1 MPSGVRGVPGVLT
14 VGRSGARRAVVDHG
28 VFVILNMAIGG
39 RPPEA
44 DGATAGPATE
54 PGHPMRVDRV
64 TVSVRQVSS
73 APGQG
78 SG

>member
-1 MPSGVRGVPGVLT
+1 M
-14 VGRSGARRAVVDHG
+14 
-28 VFVILNMAIGG
+28 FVILNVAIGG
-39 RPPEA
+39 KPPEA

-64 TVSVRQVSS
+64 TASVRQASS
-73 APGQG
+73 ASGQG

>member
-1 MPSGVRGVPGVLT
+1 M
-14 VGRSGARRAVVDHG
+14 
-28 VFVILNMAIGG
+28 FVILNVAIGG

-54 PGHPMRVDRV
+54 PGRPMRVDRV